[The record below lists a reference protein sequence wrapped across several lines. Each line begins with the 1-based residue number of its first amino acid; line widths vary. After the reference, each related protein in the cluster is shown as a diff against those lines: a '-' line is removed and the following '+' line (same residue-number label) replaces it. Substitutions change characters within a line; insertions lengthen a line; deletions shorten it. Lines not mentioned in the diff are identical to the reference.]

1 MVEIRGNPE
10 LTRIRA
16 DHPRRLPGAGLA
28 REALQALQPQR
39 GSSISGPGRRW
50 PASECRLH
58 RILTGH
64 LGQVS
69 YPESQLL
76 ICKRGA
82 RLIFTKSFF
91 SSVVWQL
98 KIYEIMYIMYLA

>member
-1 MVEIRGNPE
+1 MVEIRRNPE

-16 DHPRRLPGAGLA
+16 DHPCRLPGAGLA
-28 REALQALQPQR
+28 REALKAQR
-39 GSSISGPGRRW
+39 GSSVSGPGGGRW

-69 YPESQLL
+69 YPL
-76 ICKRGA
+76 
-82 RLIFTKSFF
+82 
-91 SSVVWQL
+91 
-98 KIYEIMYIMYLA
+98 